1 MNWQQQAIDLPRL
14 LSAVMPL
21 QTDGSGVEAGLGWG
35 GVGGQGVIRW
45 SMLRDAYVQWPLDG
59 TSETGSVLLR
69 LLKDGLI
76 GAVSITL

>member
-1 MNWQQQAIDLPRL
+1 ML
-14 LSAVMPL
+14 L
-21 QTDGSGVEAGLGWG
+21 QTDGSGVEVGLYLCMCMCVCVSVGVVGEG
-35 GVGGQGVIRW
+35 GVLRAAIHL
-45 SMLRDAYVQWPLDG
+45 SMLRNAYAQWPLDG